1 MSHKTKAEKMRAVE
15 RSVHQTQKKTID
27 SPTNA
32 YSVTDL
38 TKSMLLTG
46 LICATIILLYVLR
59 LRGMLQ

>member
-27 SPTNA
+27 SPSNA

-46 LICATIILLYVLR
+46 DNSILNSLEISY
-59 LRGMLQ
+59 